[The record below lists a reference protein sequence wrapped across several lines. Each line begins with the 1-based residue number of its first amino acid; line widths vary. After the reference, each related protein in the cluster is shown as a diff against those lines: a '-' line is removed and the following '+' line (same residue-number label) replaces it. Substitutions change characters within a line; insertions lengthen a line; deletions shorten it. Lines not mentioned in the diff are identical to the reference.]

1 MIWRGAFF
9 GALLVSSASA
19 DDTLIVPAESL
30 FAPGTVLCSNYRERT
45 RSCRTITTVT
55 ALQDGVRYTQSRR
68 FVAMPDENL
77 LLETEGTARVEGN
90 KVCAIGPTADP
101 RISPDH
107 HPYAAVLIA
116 VYERRRDKK
125 IRRGVCHE
133 YRRCGTG
140 WEVYITYDDEPEPR
154 LVSYTTVFGPQDEG
168 RLGLSLRYRE
178 FGVSERAVSECSPYG

>member
-1 MIWRGAFF
+1 MIWRGTILA
-9 GALLVSSASA
+9 ALLSSPSYADGLPVAS
-19 DDTLIVPAESL
+19 ENL
-30 FAPGTVLCSNYRERT
+30 FETGTVLCSNFRPRT

-55 ALQDGVRYTQSRR
+55 ALEDDVRHSQSRR

-77 LLETEGTARVEGN
+77 LLETEGTARVEGT
-90 KVCAIGPTADP
+90 KVCASGPTADP
-101 RISPDH
+101 TLTPDH
-107 HPYAAVLIA
+107 HAYHEVLIA

-125 IRRGVCHE
+125 IGRGVCHE

-154 LVSYTTVFGPQDEG
+154 LVSFTTVFGPNDPG